1 MTGLVAQSGGEPI
14 AVKAKIWPLFFNTLL
29 TGFYSWIALIIA
41 GLVAWQ
47 VFPNI
52 LEMGDEEDR
61 ARAGEG
67 VMGEDHDPIISRE
80 MEERDVRGRRPGLTE
95 LRRPGP
101 LLR

>member
-1 MTGLVAQSGGEPI
+1 
-14 AVKAKIWPLFFNTLL
+14 
-29 TGFYSWIALIIA
+29 
-41 GLVAWQ
+41 
-47 VFPNI
+47 
-52 LEMGDEEDR
+52 MGVEEDR

-67 VMGEDHDPIISRE
+67 VIGEDHDPIISRE